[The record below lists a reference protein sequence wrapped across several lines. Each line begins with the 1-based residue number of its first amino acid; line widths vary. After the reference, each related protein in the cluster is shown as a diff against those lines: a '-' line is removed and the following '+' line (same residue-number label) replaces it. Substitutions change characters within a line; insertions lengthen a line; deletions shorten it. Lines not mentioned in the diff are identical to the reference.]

1 MRVLKNVWSVM
12 AVLLVAFFLAA
23 PVATPL
29 AATES
34 TVASSPKMASSVFYE
49 PPPEVMPII
58 YLSGT
63 EYEMGYQYGQQAG
76 AYIEIVKDGL
86 WASLLARY
94 DKTEILDKLTGY
106 EAYVK
111 GLSGINYLE
120 ILKGIADGARDA
132 GYDVT
137 YEDVLA
143 INYQVELE
151 WLPHPKSSCTNLA
164 VWGGATADGKAIA
177 GSHFDFPWSNAYTYR
192 VIIVAYP
199 AKGNAF
205 ISTAIAGMLG
215 NNFLMNDKGLVYMSN
230 KSANARTEDI
240 DYGVSDFILGPY
252 VAMTC
257 SSAEE
262 AKDTILSIK
271 GTNGINRL
279 LVDKNGGAYAVEATA
294 ALAKAR
300 APGDFGEKD
309 YLITANHFVNPE
321 MKEAQKPWEA
331 IEYYPASWYR
341 YQTAAKYIEDN
352 YGNIDVD
359 TIMSI
364 LTSSKYWDGTQWH
377 YNAWWT
383 GNTINRFGVWGGTVA
398 SQIAVP
404 GEGTAYICTGNPGTP
419 YWSVGAPGQTG
430 QYVKLQ
436 LKDSPGAT
444 ANTVKKA
451 AFSEFLSLAKLLT
464 SLNLEKRLSVASI
477 FAIDEQLDLI
487 REQYWRGVRYLVK
500 ASLTED
506 ENSALKLYGEAST
519 EFGKVQAGAKRLSDL
534 LSRYRSPLR

>member
-1 MRVLKNVWSVM
+1 MKGKVRFFILALVLAL
-12 AVLLVAFFLAA
+12 AVLPFTSACVPPGA
-23 PVATPL
+23 VSTP
-29 AATES
+29 
-34 TVASSPKMASSVFYE
+34 SSPSPKPSPPFYE

-58 YLSGT
+58 YLSGS

-76 AYIEIVKDGL
+76 GYIQIVKDGL
-86 WASLLARY
+86 WASLLTKY
-94 DKTEILDKLTGY
+94 DKADILDKLAKY

-111 GLSGINYLE
+111 RLPKLNYLE
-120 ILKGIADGARDA
+120 IFKGIADGAREA
-132 GYDVT
+132 GYNVT

-164 VWGGATADGKAIA
+164 VWGGATADGKTIA

-205 ISTAIAGMLG
+205 VSTAIAGMLG

-230 KSANARTEDI
+230 KSANARPEDI
-240 DYGVSDFILGPY
+240 GYGVADFILGPY

-262 AKDTILSIK
+262 ARDTILSIR

-279 LVDKNGGAYAVEATA
+279 VVDKNGGAYAVEATA

-300 APGDFGEKD
+300 APGDFGERD

-331 IEYYPASWYR
+331 IKYYPSSWYR

-359 TIMSI
+359 TVMAI

-383 GNTINRFGVWGGTVA
+383 GNTINRFGVWGGTLA

-404 GEGTAYICTGNPGTP
+404 GEGTAYICTGNPGTT
-419 YWSVGAPGQTG
+419 YWGGGTG
-430 QYVKLQ
+430 QYVKL
-436 LKDSPGAT
+436 LLGDSPRAT
-444 ANTVKKA
+444 AQKVRQA
-451 AFSEFLSLAKLLT
+451 AYSEMLSLSKFAIRENIKAKLPISAALMVDEGFD
-464 SLNLEKRLSVASI
+464 SL
-477 FAIDEQLDLI
+477 

-500 ASLTED
+500 AYLTKDTNKSLKFY
-506 ENSALKLYGEAST
+506 SQAST
-519 EFGKVQAGAKRLSDL
+519 NFAKVQAEAKRLKGLCEALKSK
-534 LSRYRSPLR
+534 STE

>member
-1 MRVLKNVWSVM
+1 MRLLKSIWSVM
-12 AVLLVAFFLAA
+12 AILLVVLLVVPAT
-23 PVATPL
+23 TPL
-29 AATES
+29 AATED
-34 TVASSPKMASSVFYE
+34 TVASSPSTTSSVFYE
-49 PPPEVMPII
+49 PPPGVMPIV

-94 DKTEILDKLTGY
+94 DKAEILDKLTGY

-111 GLSGINYLE
+111 KLAGVDYVA

-132 GYDVT
+132 GYDVS
-137 YEDVLA
+137 YEDVLT

-151 WLPHPKSSCTNLA
+151 WLPHPKSSCTNMA
-164 VWGGATADGKAIA
+164 MWGGATADGQTIA

-230 KSANARTEDI
+230 KSANARPEDI

-257 SSAEE
+257 STAEE
-262 AKDTILSIK
+262 AKETILSVK
-271 GTNGINRL
+271 STNGINRL

-294 ALAKAR
+294 ALAAVR

-309 YLITANHFVNPE
+309 YLIAANHFVNPE
-321 MKEAQKPWEA
+321 MKETQKPWEA
-331 IEYYPASWYR
+331 IKYYPASWYR

-352 YGNIDVD
+352 YGKMDVD
-359 TIMSI
+359 AVMSL
-364 LTSSKYWDGTQWH
+364 LTSSKYWNGTEWH

-383 GNTINRFGVWGGTVA
+383 GNTINRFSAWGGTVA

-404 GEGTAYICTGNPGTP
+404 GEGTVYICTGNPGTS

-436 LKDSPGAT
+436 LKNSPSAT

-464 SLNLEKRLSVASI
+464 SLNLEKRLSIASI
-477 FAIDEQLDLI
+477 LAVDEQLDLV
-487 REQYWRGVRYLVK
+487 RDQYWKGVRYLVK

-506 ENSALKLYGEAST
+506 KNSTLKLYSEAST
-519 EFGKVQAGAKRLSDL
+519 EFAKVQAGAKRLSSL
-534 LSRYRSPLR
+534 LSRYRSPVR

>member
-94 DKTEILDKLTGY
+94 DKGEILDKLTKY

-111 GLSGINYLE
+111 ELPKVDYLQ
-120 ILKGIADGARDA
+120 IFKGMADGARDA
-132 GYDVT
+132 GYEVT
-137 YEDVLA
+137 YEDILA
-143 INYQVELE
+143 LNYQVELE
-151 WLPHPKSSCTNLA
+151 WLPHPHCSNMA
-164 VWGGATADGKAIA
+164 VWGGATVDGKTMV
-177 GSHFDFPWSNAYTYR
+177 GGHFDFPWGNGYPYMVT
-192 VIIVAYP
+192 IVAYP
-199 AKGNAF
+199 ANGNAF
-205 ISTAIAGMLG
+205 ISHAIAGKLG
-215 NNFLMNDKGLVYMSN
+215 DNFQMNDKGLVHMSN
-230 KSANARTEDI
+230 KGSNARPEDI
-240 DYGVSDFILGPY
+240 GYGVTDFIIGPY
-252 VAMTC
+252 IAMTC
-257 SSAEE
+257 STAEE
-262 AKDTILSIK
+262 ARDVLLSVK
-271 GTNGINRL
+271 ATNGINHL
-279 LVDKNGGAYAVEATA
+279 VVDKNGHAYAVEVTA

-300 APGDFGEKD
+300 TPGDFGEKD
-309 YLITANHFVNPE
+309 YLITTNHFVNPE
-321 MKEAQKPWEA
+321 MKPAQVPWEA
-331 IEYYPASWYR
+331 KKYYKSSWYR
-341 YQTAAKYIEDN
+341 YETLRKNIEDN
-352 YGNIDVD
+352 YGKIDASKVMA
-359 TIMSI
+359 IMSS
-364 LTSSKYWDGTQWH
+364 TDYWDGERWH
-377 YNAWWT
+377 RNAAFSGYT
-383 GNTINRFGVWGGTVA
+383 VNQFSAWGGTLGAKVA
-398 SQIAVP
+398 IPEEKTV
-404 GEGTAYICTGNPGTP
+404 YICMGNPGSA
-419 YWSVGAPGQTG
+419 YWGGGTG

-436 LKDSPGAT
+436 LRDSPGS
-444 ANTVKKA
+444 TVQGLREA
-451 AFSEFLSLAKLLT
+451 AFSDMMSLSKLVIRM
-464 SLNLEKRLSVASI
+464 NIEKRLSLSSI
-477 FAIDEQLDLI
+477 LAIEERFDLI

-506 ENSALKLYGEAST
+506 KNSALRLYGEAST